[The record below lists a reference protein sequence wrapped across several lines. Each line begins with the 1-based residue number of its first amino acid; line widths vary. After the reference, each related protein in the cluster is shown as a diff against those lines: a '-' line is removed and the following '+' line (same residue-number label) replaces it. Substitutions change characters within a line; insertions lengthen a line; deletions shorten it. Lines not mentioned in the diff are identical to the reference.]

1 MQKKN
6 NSKAIRALISSEKDI
21 LNYLRKVVKTHSFNY
36 RTFGVAV
43 EPYISEV
50 LIKNF
55 KKAGLIKT
63 KKDYFL
69 APNKNYFPDFEL
81 KTSLLLAI
89 EYKSGNRVKKSK
101 ERWAECKNS
110 NNDMGTLNVWSDKI
124 KKFGGKNIY
133 YVFAIYKFDDQAK
146 KILDVEIAPF
156 YKFIGLN
163 SAGLLRYREKDGN
176 LRPKDFYQKAPVK
189 SLKEFNQLLKETIIY
204 RSKRIIKKHQA
215 ILKSCGVN
223 VKLSWD

>member
-6 NSKAIRALISSEKDI
+6 NSRAIKILINSEKDI
-21 LNYLRKVVKTHSFNY
+21 LNYLRKVVKTNSFDY

-55 KKAGLIKT
+55 KKAGFIRT
-63 KKDYFL
+63 KKDYIL
-69 APNKNYFPDFEL
+69 APHKNYFPDFEL
-81 KTSLLLAI
+81 KTSSPLAI

-101 ERWAECKNS
+101 GQWKECKNS

-133 YVFAIYKFDDQAK
+133 YVFVIYKFDDRVK
-146 KILDVEIAPF
+146 KILDIQIAPF

-176 LRPKDFYQKAPVK
+176 LRPKDFYQKPPVK
-189 SLKEFNQLLKETIIY
+189 SLKEFNQLLKKTIIY
-204 RSKRIIKKHQA
+204 RSKRIIKKHQV

-223 VKLSWD
+223 TKISWN